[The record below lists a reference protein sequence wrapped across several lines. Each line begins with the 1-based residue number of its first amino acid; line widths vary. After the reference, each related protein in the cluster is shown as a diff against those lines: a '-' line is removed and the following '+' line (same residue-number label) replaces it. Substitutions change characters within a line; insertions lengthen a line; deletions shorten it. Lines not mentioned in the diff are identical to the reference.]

1 MIYISEQIKE
11 ALQVLAES
19 KRRPPYELCIVKSV
33 LNAYRNDE
41 HHSLKAELD
50 EILESKFPNVK
61 KARDVFREKVDV
73 ELASDEQYQEFVAV
87 VSSFTG
93 SIKMLAFLAD
103 FDSSTLSTL
112 KRSGAIK
119 KAYFEKLQPYFAEVL
134 AEKAKHSAPKPK
146 AEPKPKVKKPKNNDG
161 RLMMRKIM
169 AASVSEARSKKG
181 GWRRE
186 SN

>member
-11 ALQVLAES
+11 ALKTLAEI

-33 LNAYRNDE
+33 LSAYRNDE
-41 HHSLKAELD
+41 YHSLKAELD
-50 EILESKFPNVK
+50 EILEWKFPNVK
-61 KARDVFREKVDV
+61 RSRDVFREKVDV

-93 SIKMLAFLAD
+93 SIKMLACLAD
-103 FDSSTLSTL
+103 FDPSTLSTL

-119 KAYFEKLQPYFAEVL
+119 KAYFEKLQPHFAAVL

-146 AEPKPKVKKPKNNDG
+146 AEPKPKVKKPKNNNG
-161 RLMMRKIM
+161 QKVMRQIM
-169 AASVSEARSKKG
+169 SASVAEAMTRKG
-181 GWRRE
+181 VAA
-186 SN
+186 